1 VNSTIQEFNVDSK
14 AEYSALSV
22 YLCLNVNSL
31 FCFRERTVCD
41 VASVIWHTARLSG
54 AKITWNRT
62 WAR

>member
-1 VNSTIQEFNVDSK
+1 VDSK